1 MRKKLKIAIDGPAGA
16 GKSSAARGL
25 AQRLGYVYI
34 DTGAIYRALAW
45 RAIQQGLDVERHVE
59 AIADIAGRM
68 RVEFRRTDGGQHIFV
83 DGEDLERQVRLPKV
97 GAMSSP
103 VSAIPLVRQNLLQ
116 LQRDLAA
123 GGGVVMEGRDI
134 GTVVL
139 PDAEMKVFLTATA
152 EERARRRFEQLKG
165 DHPEVTFEQV
175 LADQQERDKRDS
187 SRAVAPLR
195 KADDAHELVTDGMSL
210 DEVIDRLATMA
221 RGMESDADV

>member
-1 MRKKLKIAIDGPAGA
+1 MKTKLRIAIDGPAGA

-45 RAIQQGLDVERHVE
+45 RAIQQELDVEQDAE

-68 RVEFRRTDGGQHIFV
+68 LVEFRGTDGGQHIFV
-83 DGEDLERQVRLPKV
+83 DGEDLERPVRLPEV

-103 VSAIPLVRQNLLQ
+103 VSAIPQVRKNLLQ

-139 PDAEMKVFLTATA
+139 PDAEMKVFLTATP
-152 EERARRRFEQLKG
+152 EERARRRFEQLKP
-165 DHPEVTFEQV
+165 DHPELSFEQV
-175 LADQQERDKRDS
+175 LAEQQERDRRDS

-195 KADDAHELVTDGMSL
+195 KADDALELVTDGMPL
-210 DEVIDRLATMA
+210 DEVIDRLADMA
-221 RGMESDADV
+221 RDMESDTDV

>member
-1 MRKKLKIAIDGPAGA
+1 MKPKLRIAIDGPAGA

-45 RAIQQGLDVERHVE
+45 QAIQQGLDVERHAE

-68 RVEFRRTDGGQHIFV
+68 QVEFRGTDGGQHIFV
-83 DGEDLERQVRLPKV
+83 DGEDLERQVRLPEV

-103 VSAIPLVRQNLLQ
+103 VSAIPRVRENLLQ

-152 EERARRRFEQLKG
+152 EERARRRFEQLKS
-165 DHPEVTFEQV
+165 DHPEVTLAQV
-175 LADQQERDKRDS
+175 LADQQERDRRDS

-195 KADDAHELVTDGMSL
+195 KADDAVELVSDGMAL
-210 DEVIDRLATMA
+210 DEVIARLVEMA
-221 RGMESDADV
+221 RDMESDVDV